1 MWGYGNL
8 KKAISIFES
17 KRPGKIQRLFLR
29 MERRMVFPRPSDTK
43 KILNEKD
50 TKILEYTYQKHQ

>member
-1 MWGYGNL
+1 
-8 KKAISIFES
+8 
-17 KRPGKIQRLFLR
+17 
-29 MERRMVFPRPSDTK
+29 MVFPRPSDTK

>member
-17 KRPGKIQRLFLR
+17 KRLGKIQRLFLR
-29 MERRMVFPRPSDTK
+29 MERKNGIFQDHQIPK
-43 KILNEKD
+43 KFLMKRI
-50 TKILEYTYQKHQ
+50 QKY